1 MNIPR
6 GSNLTIKPDY
16 IECPFCQGL
25 LEPKSGKQK
34 CPECGANL
42 EIDDRLECIF
52 ADTNDLRLPVNGTVC
67 TKCGLVQGEQV
78 GKCGYCS
85 TTLNIAI
92 H

>member
-1 MNIPR
+1 MT
-6 GSNLTIKPDY
+6 SNPNQPDY
-16 IECPFCQGL
+16 IECPYCQGL

-52 ADTNDLRLPVNGTVC
+52 ADTNDLRLPVNGTIC
-67 TKCGLVQGEQV
+67 TECGLVQGEGITQCFN
-78 GKCGYCS
+78 CGAKLSYM
-85 TTLNIAI
+85 T